1 MAQALVLAGGRGS
14 RLGGAKATA
23 PLAGRPLIGH
33 VLHALA
39 AGGIEA
45 IVVAK
50 ADTAL
55 PPLECPL
62 LVEPAL
68 PRHPLCGIVTGLR
81 ALEPGAAV
89 VCPADMPFL
98 TGELLAWLAS
108 LHGALVVVAGAG
120 AVQPLVGRYE
130 STLLPA
136 LAEMLAA
143 ERPMREV
150 ALALATRV
158 VSEEE
163 LRRFGDPARLLRN
176 VNTPAELADAGRA
189 LGGG

>member
-1 MAQALVLAGGRGS
+1 MAQALVLAGGRGT

-23 PLAGRPLIGH
+23 QLAGRPLIGH
-33 VLHALA
+33 VLEALA
-39 AGGIEA
+39 AAGIEPL
-45 IVVAK
+45 VLAK

-55 PPLECPL
+55 PQLDCRVI
-62 LVEPAL
+62 VEPDA

-81 ALEPGAAV
+81 ALESEAAV

-98 TGELLAWLAS
+98 TAGLLRWLAS
-108 LHGALVVVAGAG
+108 REGALVVVAGAG
-120 AVQPLVGRYE
+120 GVQPLVGRYAA
-130 STLLPA
+130 SLLPA
-136 LAEMLAA
+136 LEELLAA

-150 ALALATRV
+150 ARALATRV
-158 VSEEE
+158 VGEDE

-176 VNTPAELADAGRA
+176 VNTPAELADAGRE

>member
-1 MAQALVLAGGRGS
+1 MSVGLVLAGGRGS

-23 PLAGRPLIGH
+23 QLAGRPLIVH
-33 VLHALA
+33 VLEAVV
-39 AGGIEA
+39 AGGIEP

-55 PPLECPL
+55 PLLDCRV
-62 LVEPAL
+62 LVEPER

-81 ALEPGAAV
+81 AIGAGAAV

-98 TGELLAWLAS
+98 TGPLLAWLAS
-108 LHGALVVVAGAG
+108 LDGALVVVADARG
-120 AVQPLVGRYE
+120 VQPLVGRYD
-130 STLLPA
+130 SALLPA
-136 LAEMLAA
+136 LEEMLAA

-150 ALALATRV
+150 ALTLATRV
-158 VSEEE
+158 VGDDE

-176 VNTPAELADAGRA
+176 VNTLAELADAGRA
-189 LGGG
+189 VGGG